1 VGASG
6 GYSDLAPVRAGSRRP
21 RLRWPLAQAIILAMD
36 SSPVKDEP
44 TSPSLSPLRSAL
56 RRVDKLNA
64 VLEVA
69 KAMAAEHN
77 LDTLLPLILR
87 EAARVVEADRCSLF
101 ILDRARGELWSRVA
115 QGAKGEIRVPLGQGI
130 AGAVALSGQVVNL
143 RDAYLDPRFQRDW
156 DSRNDYRTSSVL
168 CVPMRDTRGDVT
180 GVLQA
185 LNATDGGFDGEDE
198 ELLLALGGQAAQAIE
213 NAMLHEEISRLF
225 EGFVQASVMAIE
237 SRDPTTAGHSGRV
250 ASLTVQLAQ
259 ATEQSPAGPYRDLR
273 FSAEQIQE
281 LRYASL
287 LHDFGKIG
295 VREPVLVK
303 AEKLYPQELEVLKQR
318 FELARKDRQLA
329 SMARRVDAVRVR
341 GERELEAIEAEETA
355 RLAADLREL
364 DEALEFILQCNR
376 PTVLAQGG
384 FEKLSGLGSISFT
397 DSRERTAMLLSP
409 TEVQVLSITRGS
421 LSPSERKEIES
432 HVTHTFRFLSQIPWT
447 RSLKRV
453 PEIAHAH
460 HEKLDGKGYPRAI
473 ASDVIPVQSKMMAIS
488 DIYDALT
495 ASDRP
500 YKKAMP
506 HELALDIIGKEATSG
521 QLDEALFRVFVEAE
535 VPRRALKPR

>member
-1 VGASG
+1 VDPPSKEE
-6 GYSDLAPVRAGSRRP
+6 
-21 RLRWPLAQAIILAMD
+21 Q
-36 SSPVKDEP
+36 

-115 QGAKGEIRVPLGQGI
+115 QGTTKEIRVPLGQGI
-130 AGAVALSGQVVNL
+130 AGSVAQSGQVVNL
-143 RDAYLDPRFQRDW
+143 LDAYDDARFQRDW
-156 DSRNDYRTSSVL
+156 DQRNDYRTTSVL
-168 CVPMRDTRGDVT
+168 CVPMRDTRGEVT

-185 LNATDGGFDGEDE
+185 LNAVDGAFDAEDE

-250 ASLTVQLAQ
+250 ASLTVGLAK
-259 ATEQSPAGPYRDLR
+259 ATENAPGGPYRDLR
-273 FSAEQIQE
+273 FTADQIQE

-303 AEKLYPQELEVLKQR
+303 AEKLYPQELQVLRQR

-341 GERELEAIEAEETA
+341 GERELAAIEAEEDE
-355 RLAADLREL
+355 RLKADLKEL
-364 DEALEFILQCNR
+364 DDALDFILQCNR

-384 FEKLSGLGSISFT
+384 FEKLSGLGGISFN
-397 DSRERTAMLLSP
+397 DSREQPQMLLSP
-409 TEVQVLSITRGS
+409 TEVQVLSIQRGS
-421 LSPSERKEIES
+421 LSPAERKEIES

-447 RSLKRV
+447 RTLKQV
-453 PEIAHAH
+453 PAIAHAH
-460 HEKLDGKGYPRAI
+460 HEKLDGKGYPRAV
-473 ASDVIPVQSKMMAIS
+473 AADVIPVQSKMMAIS

-500 YKKAMP
+500 YKKAVP
-506 HELALDIIGKEATSG
+506 HELALDIIRKEADSG
-521 QLDEALFRVFVEAE
+521 QLDLPLFTIFVEAE
-535 VPRRALKPR
+535 VARRALAPK

>member
-1 VGASG
+1 
-6 GYSDLAPVRAGSRRP
+6 
-21 RLRWPLAQAIILAMD
+21 
-36 SSPVKDEP
+36 
-44 TSPSLSPLRSAL
+44 
-56 RRVDKLNA
+56 
-64 VLEVA
+64 
-69 KAMAAEHN
+69 
-77 LDTLLPLILR
+77 
-87 EAARVVEADRCSLF
+87 
-101 ILDRARGELWSRVA
+101 
-115 QGAKGEIRVPLGQGI
+115 
-130 AGAVALSGQVVNL
+130 
-143 RDAYLDPRFQRDW
+143 
-156 DSRNDYRTSSVL
+156 
-168 CVPMRDTRGDVT
+168 VT

-185 LNATDGGFDGEDE
+185 LNSSDGRFDGEDE

-213 NAMLHEEISRLF
+213 NAMLHEEIGRLF

-250 ASLTVQLAQ
+250 ADLTVGLAR
-259 ATEQSPAGPYRDLR
+259 ATEQAPAGPYRDLR
-273 FSAEQIQE
+273 FSTDQIQE

-303 AEKLYPQELEVLKQR
+303 AEKLYPPELEVLQQR

-329 SMARRVDAVRVR
+329 SMSRRVDAVRVR
-341 GERELEAIEAEETA
+341 GERELSAIEAEENT
-355 RLAADLREL
+355 RLVQDLKEL
-364 DEALEFILQCNR
+364 DDALEFILQCNR

-384 FEKLSGLGSISFT
+384 FEKLSGLGSISFS
-397 DSRERTAMLLSP
+397 DSRDRPLMLLSP
-409 TEVQVLSITRGS
+409 TEVQVLSIQRGS

-447 RSLKRV
+447 RSLKKV

-460 HEKLDGKGYPRAI
+460 HEKLDGKGYPRAV

-500 YKKAMP
+500 YKKAVP
-506 HELALDIIGKEATSG
+506 HQLALDIIKKEADSG
-521 QLDEALFRVFVEAE
+521 QLDGALFSIFVEAE
-535 VPRRALKPR
+535 VPRRSLTAK